1 MTAISAYT
9 NGWRTLFNHKK
20 MWLMV
25 YLFNVLFAAI
35 ILLPAKNFLTN
46 TIGNSLAADK
56 ILKKFDYPYISDIID
71 NHIFTMSMIKDQ
83 SIVVIVLFLFFSIFM
98 MGGIVG
104 SIRRGVGFSFRAFW
118 SDCGY
123 YFWRFLRLT
132 IFFLIIH
139 AIVLSLAAWA
149 FSFIGLNP
157 FKMESDAIFVSRFKI
172 VSVIYLFFAV
182 FIFMIQDYSKLQ
194 IVKMDKTLINRPI
207 LQSIRLIFKNF
218 FPCLLLYLINIL
230 VFLLIGGLYYLL
242 RTNVMMT
249 SNGTILLA
257 FIFGQFFLIVRIGLK
272 FLNLM
277 SANHLMEK
285 IDPLPEQLDHV

>member
-1 MTAISAYT
+1 MTAINAYIK
-9 NGWRTLFNHKK
+9 GWGVLFNHKK
-20 MWLMV
+20 MWMMV

-35 ILLPAKNFLTN
+35 MLLPAKNFLTN

-83 SIVVIVLFLFFSIFM
+83 SIVVIILFLFFSIFM
-98 MGGIVG
+98 MGGIIG
-104 SIRRGVGFSFRAFW
+104 SIRRGQGFSFRPFW

-139 AIVLSLAAWA
+139 AIALTLAGFA
-149 FSFIGLNP
+149 FSSIGLNP
-157 FKMESDAIFVSRFKI
+157 FKMESDAVFVTRFKI
-172 VSVIYLFFAV
+172 VGTIYLFLAV
-182 FIFMIQDYSKLQ
+182 FIFMIQDYAKLQ
-194 IVKMDKTLINRPI
+194 IVKMDKTFINRPI

-218 FPCLLLYLINIL
+218 FPCLLLYLINIFF
-230 VFLLIGGLYYLL
+230 FLLIAGLYYLL
-242 RTNVMMT
+242 RTNLKMT
-249 SNGTILLA
+249 SDGTILMA
-257 FIFGQFFLIVRIGLK
+257 FLIGQLFLMVRIGLK

-285 IDPLPEQLDHV
+285 IDAPSVETKNV

>member
-1 MTAISAYT
+1 MEAISAFLK
-9 NGWRTLFNHKK
+9 GWGTLFNHKR

-25 YLFNVLFAAI
+25 YLFNALFAAI

-56 ILKKFDYPYISDIID
+56 ILQKFDYPYISDIID

-83 SIVVIVLFLFFSIFM
+83 SIVVIVLFLVFSIFM

-104 SIRRGVGFSFRAFW
+104 SIRRDSNFSFRLFW

-132 IFFLIIH
+132 LFFLIIH
-139 AIVLSLAAWA
+139 GILLSIAAWT
-149 FSFIGLNP
+149 FTSIGLNP
-157 FKMESDAIFVSRFKI
+157 FKMESDAIFMTRFKW
-172 VSVIYLFFAV
+172 VATIYLFLAV

-194 IVKMDKTLINRPI
+194 IVKQDKTLINRPI
-207 LQSIRLIFKNF
+207 LQSIKLIFRNF
-218 FPCLLLYLINIL
+218 FPCLLLYIINLL
-230 VFLLIGGLYYLL
+230 VFLVLGGIYYLL
-242 RTNVMMT
+242 RTNVTMT
-249 SNGTILLA
+249 SDGTILLA
-257 FIFGQFFLIVRIGLK
+257 LIIGQLLLIVRIGLK

-277 SANHLMEK
+277 SANHLMDK
-285 IDPLPEQLDHV
+285 IDDFPVETQTA

>member
-1 MTAISAYT
+1 
-9 NGWRTLFNHKK
+9 
-20 MWLMV
+20 MV

-56 ILKKFDYPYISDIID
+56 ILQKFDYPYISDIID
-71 NHIFTMSMIKDQ
+71 HHIFTMSMIKDQ

-98 MGGIVG
+98 MGGIIG
-104 SIRRGVGFSFRAFW
+104 SIRRGQGFSFRSFW

-139 AIVLSLAAWA
+139 GIVLSLAAWTL
-149 FSFIGLNP
+149 STIGLNP
-157 FKMESDAIFVSRFKI
+157 FKMESDAVFVARLKL
-172 VSVIYLFFAV
+172 VSTVYLFLAV

-194 IVKMDKTLINRPI
+194 IVKMDNTFINRPI
-207 LQSIRLIFKNF
+207 LKSIQLIFKNF
-218 FPCLLLYLINIL
+218 FPCLLLYLINL
-230 VFLLIGGLYYLL
+230 LGFLLLGGLYYLI
-242 RTNVMMT
+242 RTNVEMT
-249 SNGTILLA
+249 SDGTILLA
-257 FIFGQFFLIVRIGLK
+257 FVIGQLLLIVRIGLK

-285 IDPLPEQLDHV
+285 VVITPLDNENV